1 MGILATVT
9 ESLRIPLYNQ
19 SIGVITAGSLLA
31 LIILAVVLNVLG
43 QLLVKNPNE
52 PPIVFHWIPFIG
64 STVTYGIDPYKF
76 FFSCQK
82 KVLELCTLRDEE
94 TLLIQLPVW
103 RHLHIHFTWE
113 EDNSLFRI
121 EGKRVHTQ
129 WKA

>member
-19 SIGVITAGSLLA
+19 SVGVIIAGGLLA
-31 LIILAVVLNVLG
+31 LIILAVVFNVLG

-52 PPIVFHWIPFIG
+52 PPVVFHWIPFIG

-82 KVLELCTLRDEE
+82 KVVESCTVRDEE
-94 TLLIQLPVW
+94 TLLIQLQVW
-103 RHLHIHFTWE
+103 RHLHVYFTWE

-121 EGKRVHTQ
+121 KGKRVHTQ